1 MTEIQIYKILQ
12 HLQQQPCPKGKAL
25 RQEAKL
31 RRALYR
37 VFEEQFSINLCIFL
51 RETRKPIPD
60 ICPAQLRQG
69 AAKISSLV
77 QALYWGGVFYTPEIW
92 VSLIEWT
99 RLKGDK
105 LHETVLQVSGNN
117 SMFKL
122 RVRWSAYKGREMR
135 CKITADPALPA
146 EALSALQDLAGNLTP

>member
-1 MTEIQIYKILQ
+1 MTELQIYKIPQ
-12 HLQQQPCPKGKAL
+12 HLRQQPCLKSKAL

-31 RRALYR
+31 RWTFYR
-37 VFEEQFSINLCIFL
+37 VFEEHVLRGLCTCL
-51 RETRKPIPD
+51 REIRNPVPD
-60 ICPAQLRQG
+60 ICPAELRQG

-77 QALYWGGVFYTPEIW
+77 HALWWGAVFYTPEIG

-99 RLKGDK
+99 RVKGDK
-105 LHETVLQVSGNN
+105 LHETVLQVSGSN

-146 EALSALQDLAGNLTP
+146 ESLSALQDLAGNLTP